1 MSALK
6 SNRVTFATHAKSQAR
21 LSNFPCVSGGM
32 PPEAMRAFKLGSG
45 ATVPR
50 VRDGLSMSLPR
61 AGTGRRRI
69 ALPTRTF
76 LPSPLEASKPVFVSP
91 SGSDLPAVVLL
102 AIHLPRHEQV
112 VARLNN
118 PRFARA
124 VQDEVRSDCAKPTW
138 RKRSETAIKE
148 SKDQLEDPSAKNAK
162 R

>member
-1 MSALK
+1 
-6 SNRVTFATHAKSQAR
+6 
-21 LSNFPCVSGGM
+21 
-32 PPEAMRAFKLGSG
+32 MRAFKLGSG

-50 VRDGLSMSLPR
+50 VR
-61 AGTGRRRI
+61 AGTGRRRM
-69 ALPTRTF
+69 ALPTQTF

-102 AIHLPRHEQV
+102 AVHLPRHEQV

-118 PRFARA
+118 PRFTRA

-138 RKRSETAIKE
+138 RKRSETAIQE